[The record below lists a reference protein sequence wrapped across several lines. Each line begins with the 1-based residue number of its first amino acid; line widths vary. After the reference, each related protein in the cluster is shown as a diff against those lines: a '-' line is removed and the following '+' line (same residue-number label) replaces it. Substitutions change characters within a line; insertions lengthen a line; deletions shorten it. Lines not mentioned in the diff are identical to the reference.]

1 MLIFSM
7 SNLSWEAVKEGF
19 REMKAGKVMSR
30 RVPLEGVST
39 IYGMGS
45 HLRRRSWRGE
55 RA

>member
-39 IYGMGS
+39 IYG
-45 HLRRRSWRGE
+45 RVPT
-55 RA
+55 